1 MSENYQLLFPYAN
14 LIFKL
19 FPDILESDCSSFKI
33 GNYAEIN
40 NFNWRQCQQKRGKL
54 YKVQPG
60 CGEEM
65 DKPGYEAIATEDN
78 SIEA

>member
-1 MSENYQLLFPYAN
+1 MSENNQLLFPYAN
-14 LIFKL
+14 HNFKL

-33 GNYAEIN
+33 DNYAEIN
-40 NFNWRQCQQKRGKL
+40 NFNRQQCQQKHGKL

-65 DKPGYEAIATEDN
+65 DKPGIEAIATEDKTP
-78 SIEA
+78 